1 MKRLLFTIIFCV
13 LGIYLFSQQ
22 VVTENFKVKV
32 GFHCPNGK
40 KLLET
45 KLAEVPGIINFKVD
59 LETKVI
65 DFDFDPAQISKEQI
79 IVKIEEI
86 GYYTEFS
93 DKNKPIKKACSHDHD
108 DDDDDHVHDHG
119 N

>member
-1 MKRLLFTIIFCV
+1 MKRFLLTLLFGI

-22 VVTENFKVKV
+22 VATENFKVKV

-45 KLAEVPGIINFKVD
+45 KLSELAGIVSFNVD

-65 DFDFDPAQISKEQI
+65 DFNFDSAQISREQI
-79 IVKIEEI
+79 IAKIEEI

-93 DKNKPIKKACSHDHD
+93 DKNKPINKACSHDHD
-108 DDDDDHVHDHG
+108 DDDHHHDHEH
-119 N
+119 